1 MPAGPVGACWESGS
15 WEDTAWEDGAWG
27 DGEVSVSAEDVPESR
42 TWRLPDRGTEWQL
55 PERDTTWE
63 DQ

>member
-27 DGEVSVSAEDVPESR
+27 DGEAVETPPTVPETR
-42 TWRLPDRGTEWQL
+42 TWTAPDRNTVWTA
-55 PERDTTWE
+55 PPRDTTWE
-63 DQ
+63 